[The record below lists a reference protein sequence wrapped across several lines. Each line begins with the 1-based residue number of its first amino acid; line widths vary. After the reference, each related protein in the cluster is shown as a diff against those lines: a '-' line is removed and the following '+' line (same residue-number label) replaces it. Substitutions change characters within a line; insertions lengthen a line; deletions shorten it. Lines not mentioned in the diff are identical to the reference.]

1 MIYTGYYSGLTRIV
15 GNITKVQVSN
25 SAPVPV
31 DVRFEKAIP
40 DWAFIVKPYKDGLI
54 TKEEYEERYILQLDK
69 FRENILGV
77 AEYFNSTGKDYILLC
92 YEKPGD
98 FCHRH
103 ILADYINKALGEGTV
118 REYVPEIHNQVST
131 SLF

>member
-1 MIYTGYYSGLTRIV
+1 MIYTGYYGGLTRIV
-15 GNITKVQVSN
+15 GDIAKVQVSN

-31 DVRFEKAIP
+31 DIKFEKAIP

-54 TKEEYEERYILQLDK
+54 TKEEYEQRYMLQLDK

-77 AEYFNSTGKDYILLC
+77 IKYFSSTDKDYILLC

-103 ILADYINKALGEGTV
+103 ILADYINKALGEGIV
-118 REYVPEIHNQVST
+118 KEYVPEVHNQVSIP
-131 SLF
+131 LF

>member
-1 MIYTGYYSGLTRIV
+1 MIYTGYYGGLTRIV
-15 GNITKVQVSN
+15 SDIAKVQVSN

-31 DVRFEKAIP
+31 DIKFEKAIP

-54 TKEEYEERYILQLDK
+54 TKEEYEQRYTLQLDK

-77 AEYFNSTGKDYILLC
+77 IKYFSSTDKDYILLC

-118 REYVPEIHNQVST
+118 KEYVPEVYNQVSIP
-131 SLF
+131 LF

>member
-1 MIYTGYYSGLTRIV
+1 MIYTGYYGGLTSIA
-15 GNITKVQVSN
+15 GDITKVQVSN

-31 DVRFEKAIP
+31 DIKFEKAIP

-54 TKEEYEERYILQLDK
+54 TKEEYEQRYTLQLDK
-69 FRENILGV
+69 FREKILGV
-77 AEYFNSTGKDYILLC
+77 IKYFSSADKDYILLC

-103 ILADYINKALGEGTV
+103 ILADYINKALGENTI
-118 REYVPEIHNQVST
+118 REYMPEVHNQVSI

>member
-1 MIYTGYYSGLTRIV
+1 MIYTGYYGGLTRIV
-15 GNITKVQVSN
+15 GDIAKVQVSN
-25 SAPVPV
+25 SAPVSV
-31 DVRFEKAIP
+31 DIKFEKAIP

-54 TKEEYEERYILQLDK
+54 TKEEYEQRYTLQLDK

-77 AEYFNSTGKDYILLC
+77 IKYFSGTDKDYILLC

-103 ILADYINKALGEGTV
+103 ILADYINKALGENTI
-118 REYVPEIHNQVST
+118 REYMPEVHNQVSI

>member
-1 MIYTGYYSGLTRIV
+1 MIYTGYYGGLTRIV
-15 GNITKVQVSN
+15 ADIAKVQVSN
-25 SAPVPV
+25 SAPVSV
-31 DVRFEKAIP
+31 DIKFEKAIP

-54 TKEEYEERYILQLDK
+54 TKEEYEQRYTLQLDK

-77 AEYFNSTGKDYILLC
+77 IKYFSSTDKDYILLC

-103 ILADYINKALGEGTV
+103 ILADYINKALGENTI
-118 REYVPEIHNQVST
+118 REYMPEVHNQVSI

>member
-1 MIYTGYYSGLTRIV
+1 MIYTGYYGGLTRIV
-15 GNITKVQVSN
+15 GDITKVQVSN

-31 DVRFEKAIP
+31 DIKFEKAIP

-54 TKEEYEERYILQLDK
+54 TKEEYEQRYTLQLDK

-77 AEYFNSTGKDYILLC
+77 IKYFSSTDKDYILLC

-118 REYVPEIHNQVST
+118 KEYMPEVHNQVSI

>member
-1 MIYTGYYSGLTRIV
+1 MIYTGYYGGLSHIV
-15 GNITKVQVSN
+15 GDITKVQVSN

-31 DVRFEKAIP
+31 DIRFEKAIP

-54 TKEEYEERYILQLDK
+54 TKEEYEERYTLQLDK

-77 AEYFNSTGKDYILLC
+77 TEYFNSTGKDYILLC

-103 ILADYINKALGEGTV
+103 ILADYINKALGEGII

-131 SLF
+131 TLF

>member
-1 MIYTGYYSGLTRIV
+1 MIYTGYYGGLSHIV
-15 GNITKVQVSN
+15 GDITKVQVSN
-25 SAPVPV
+25 LAPVPV
-31 DVRFEKAIP
+31 DIRFEKAIP

-54 TKEEYEERYILQLDK
+54 TKEEYEERYTLQLDK

-77 AEYFNSTGKDYILLC
+77 TEYFNSTGKDYILLC

-103 ILADYINKALGEGTV
+103 ILADYINKALGEGTI
-118 REYVPEIHNQVST
+118 REYVPEIHNQV
-131 SLF
+131 

>member
-1 MIYTGYYSGLTRIV
+1 MIYTGYYGGLTRIV
-15 GNITKVQVSN
+15 GDIAKVQVSN

-31 DVRFEKAIP
+31 DIKFEKAIP

-54 TKEEYEERYILQLDK
+54 TKEEYEQRYTLQLNK

-77 AEYFNSTGKDYILLC
+77 TKYFSSTGKDYILLC

-103 ILADYINKALGEGTV
+103 ILADYINKALGEDIV
-118 REYVPEIHNQVST
+118 KEYVTEVHNQVSIP
-131 SLF
+131 LF

>member
-1 MIYTGYYSGLTRIV
+1 MKSLGYGD
-15 GNITKVQVSN
+15 ITKVQVSN

-31 DVRFEKAIP
+31 DIKFEKAIP

-54 TKEEYEERYILQLDK
+54 TKEEYEQRYTLQLDK

-77 AEYFNSTGKDYILLC
+77 IKYFSSTDKDYILLC

-103 ILADYINKALGEGTV
+103 ILADYINKALGEGIV
-118 REYVPEIHNQVST
+118 KEYVPEVYNQVSIP
-131 SLF
+131 LF

>member
-1 MIYTGYYSGLTRIV
+1 MIYTGYYGGLTRIV
-15 GNITKVQVSN
+15 GDIAKVQVSN

-31 DVRFEKAIP
+31 DIKFEKAIP

-54 TKEEYEERYILQLDK
+54 TKKEYEQRYTLQLDK

-77 AEYFNSTGKDYILLC
+77 IKYFSSTDKDYILLC

-103 ILADYINKALGEGTV
+103 ILADYINKALGEGIV
-118 REYVPEIHNQVST
+118 KEYVPEVHNQVSIP
-131 SLF
+131 LF

>member
-1 MIYTGYYSGLTRIV
+1 MIYTGYYGGITRIV
-15 GNITKVQVSN
+15 GDIAKVQVSN
-25 SAPVPV
+25 SAPVSV
-31 DVRFEKAIP
+31 DIKFEKAIP

-54 TKEEYEERYILQLDK
+54 TKEEYEQRYTLQLDK

-77 AEYFNSTGKDYILLC
+77 IKYFSGTDKDYILLC

-103 ILADYINKALGEGTV
+103 ILADYINKALGENTI
-118 REYVPEIHNQVST
+118 REYMPEVHNQVSI

>member
-1 MIYTGYYSGLTRIV
+1 M
-15 GNITKVQVSN
+15 TKVQVSN

-31 DVRFEKAIP
+31 DIVFEKAVP

-54 TKEEYEERYILQLDK
+54 TKEEYTERYLQQLDK
-69 FRENILGV
+69 FNENIIGV
-77 AEYFNSTGKDYILLC
+77 SKYFNESGKDYILLC

-103 ILADYINKALGEGTV
+103 ILADYINRILGEGNV
-118 REYVPEIHNQVST
+118 REYGEINPQSNA
-131 SLF
+131 LF

>member
-1 MIYTGYYSGLTRIV
+1 MIYTGYYGGLTRIV
-15 GNITKVQVSN
+15 GDIAKVQVSN
-25 SAPVPV
+25 SAPVSV
-31 DVRFEKAIP
+31 DIKFEKAIP

-54 TKEEYEERYILQLDK
+54 TKEEYEQRYTLQLDK

-77 AEYFNSTGKDYILLC
+77 IKYFSGTDKDYILLC

-103 ILADYINKALGEGTV
+103 ILADYINKALGDNTI
-118 REYVPEIHNQVST
+118 REYMPEVHNQVSI

>member
-1 MIYTGYYSGLTRIV
+1 MIYTGYYGGLTRIV
-15 GNITKVQVSN
+15 GDITKVQVSN
-25 SAPVPV
+25 SAPAPV
-31 DVRFEKAIP
+31 DIRFEKAIP

-54 TKEEYEERYILQLDK
+54 TKEEYEERYTLQLDK

-77 AEYFNSTGKDYILLC
+77 IEYFKGTGKDYILLC

-103 ILADYINKALGEGTV
+103 ILADYINKALGEGTI
-118 REYVPEIHNQVST
+118 REYVPEVHNQVST

>member
-1 MIYTGYYSGLTRIV
+1 MIYTGYYGGLTRIV
-15 GNITKVQVSN
+15 GDIAKVQVSN

-31 DVRFEKAIP
+31 DIKFEKAIP

-54 TKEEYEERYILQLDK
+54 TKEEYEQRYTLQLDK

-77 AEYFNSTGKDYILLC
+77 IKYFSSTDKDYILLC

-103 ILADYINKALGEGTV
+103 ILADYINKALGEDIV
-118 REYVPEIHNQVST
+118 KEYVPEVYNQVSI

>member
-1 MIYTGYYSGLTRIV
+1 MIYTGYYGGLTRIV
-15 GNITKVQVSN
+15 GDIAKVQVSN
-25 SAPVPV
+25 SAPVSV
-31 DVRFEKAIP
+31 DIKFEKAIP

-54 TKEEYEERYILQLDK
+54 TKEEYEQRYTLQLDK

-77 AEYFNSTGKDYILLC
+77 IKYFSSTDKDYILLC

-103 ILADYINKALGEGTV
+103 ILADYINKALGENTI
-118 REYVPEIHNQVST
+118 REYMPEVHNQVSI

>member
-1 MIYTGYYSGLTRIV
+1 MIYTGYYGGLTRIV
-15 GNITKVQVSN
+15 GDIAKVQVSN

-31 DVRFEKAIP
+31 DIKFEKAIP

-54 TKEEYEERYILQLDK
+54 TKEEYEQRYTLQLDK

-77 AEYFNSTGKDYILLC
+77 IKYFSSTDKDYILLC

-118 REYVPEIHNQVST
+118 KEYVPEVYNQVSIP
-131 SLF
+131 LF

>member
-1 MIYTGYYSGLTRIV
+1 MIYTGYYGGLTRIV
-15 GNITKVQVSN
+15 GDIAKVQVSN

-31 DVRFEKAIP
+31 DIKFEKAIP

-54 TKEEYEERYILQLDK
+54 TKEEYEQRYTLQLDK

-77 AEYFNSTGKDYILLC
+77 IKYFSSTDKDYILLC

-103 ILADYINKALGEGTV
+103 ILADYINKALGEGIV
-118 REYVPEIHNQVST
+118 KEYVPEVHNQVSIP
-131 SLF
+131 LF

>member
-1 MIYTGYYSGLTRIV
+1 MIYTGYYGGLTCIV
-15 GNITKVQVSN
+15 GDITKVQVSN

-31 DVRFEKAIP
+31 DIKFEKAIP
-40 DWAFIVKPYKDGLI
+40 NWTFIVKPYKDGLI
-54 TKEEYEERYILQLDK
+54 TKEEYEQRYTLQLDK

-77 AEYFNSTGKDYILLC
+77 IEHFNSTDKDYILLC

-103 ILADYINKALGEGTV
+103 ILADYINKALGEDIV
-118 REYVPEIHNQVST
+118 KEYRSEVHNQVSI